1 MKLLL
6 SMVIVI
12 LSLPIQS
19 ARAESYTCVSLEY
32 PPLIQQGRDGRPHG
46 FAVAL
51 VEQIFK
57 QLGHTVTIKI
67 YPWSRSLAMIRLGQA
82 DCIFT
87 LYRTSEREQFLDYS
101 QEILA
106 RQIVYFYAQD
116 NASFSF
122 NGDLKSVK
130 GFRIGVVRGIDYG
143 PKFEGAR
150 ATLNINEASTVEQ
163 NFRKLAVGRVD
174 LIPSN
179 MYTANATI
187 AHPAMQEYKGKFIKL
202 ATPIEVVPSYIG
214 FSKTK
219 RLTTLRDRFDVEL
232 RKFYLTDEY
241 GRLLKKHQLECTRD
255 LPMVPAPQC

>member
-6 SMVIVI
+6 SMVVVI

-32 PPLIQQGRDGRPHG
+32 PPLIQQDLGGRPQG

-51 VEQIFK
+51 VKRIFK
-57 QLGHTVTIKI
+57 QLGHSITIKI
-67 YPWSRSLAMIRLGQA
+67 YPWSRSLAIIRQGQA

-87 LYRTSEREQFLDYS
+87 IYRTSEREKFLDYS

-106 RQIVYFYAQD
+106 RQIVYFYAQ
-116 NASFSF
+116 NNTLFSF
-122 NGDLKSVK
+122 NGDLKSVEE
-130 GFRIGVVRGIDYG
+130 FRIGIVRGIDYG
-143 PKFEGAR
+143 PKFEAAR
-150 ATLNINEASTVEQ
+150 TTLNINEASTVEQ

-179 MYTANATI
+179 MYTANAMI
-187 AHPAMQEYKGKFIKL
+187 ALPAMQEYEGKFIKL

-219 RLTTLRDRFDVEL
+219 KLTTLRDRFDIEL
-232 RKFYLTDEY
+232 KKFYLTDEY
-241 GRLLKKHQLECTRD
+241 GRLLKKYQLECTRD